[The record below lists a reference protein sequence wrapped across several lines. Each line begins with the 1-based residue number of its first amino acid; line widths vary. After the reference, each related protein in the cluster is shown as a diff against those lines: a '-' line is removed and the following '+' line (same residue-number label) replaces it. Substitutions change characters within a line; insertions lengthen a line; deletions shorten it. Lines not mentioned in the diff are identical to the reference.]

1 MKPDWDKLGKKY
13 ADNSNV
19 MIVDVDCTAAG
30 QGTCQK
36 VGVKGYPTIK
46 YYLPNEKKGKDY
58 QGGRDF
64 DSLASFVES
73 KLNKATC
80 DAVTKKGCAANEIA
94 FLEKHATST
103 LDEIKEAL
111 KGKNDDLKQIRKDKS
126 KAQAEAKQ
134 KEREF
139 TKKEKLTQKSIGLLK
154 QLEKAGGAPKKEEL

>member
-13 ADNSNV
+13 ADSSNV

-30 QGTCQK
+30 QQTCQK

-58 QGGRDF
+58 QQGRDF
-64 DSLASFVES
+64 DSLVSFVES

-80 DAVTKKGCAANEIA
+80 DVVTKKGCAKNEIS
-94 FLEKHATST
+94 FIEKHESST
-103 LDEIKEAL
+103 LEEIKEAL
-111 KGKNDDLKQIRKDKS
+111 KSKNDDLKQIRKDKS

-134 KEREF
+134 IEKEF

-154 QLEKAGGAPKKEEL
+154 QLEKAGGSKKSEL